1 VKIWRFNSVFN
12 RKSFVFA
19 AAIALCL
26 GGGRA
31 VTTADVK
38 TDTASEN
45 RISITADQLVVDRD
59 ANTAEFLKNVTV
71 TRADGRLTADRV
83 LIYYRDTAG
92 AEGEGNSAGA
102 IKSGI
107 DKMIAEGHVRIETS
121 ELTAE
126 AERAVYSHPK
136 QTIVLTGP
144 KTRLRSGN
152 NSVAG
157 SSITLYIDK
166 ERIVV
171 VGDAKTRV
179 EAVLTPER
187 PDSAGGK

>member
-1 VKIWRFNSVFN
+1 MVD
-12 RKSFVFA
+12 
-19 AAIALCL
+19 L
-26 GGGRA
+26 
-31 VTTADVK
+31 
-38 TDTASEN
+38 
-45 RISITADQLVVDRD
+45 LVVDRD

-71 TRADGRLTADRV
+71 TRADGRLTAERV

-92 AEGEGNSAGA
+92 AEDEGNSAGA

-126 AERAVYSHPK
+126 AERAVYSHSK

-166 ERIVV
+166 ERILV
-171 VGDAKTRV
+171 VGDTKTRV
-179 EAVLTPER
+179 EAVLAPER

>member
-12 RKSFVFA
+12 RKSFVFTA
-19 AAIALCL
+19 AFVLFL

-31 VTTADVK
+31 VTAADVK
-38 TDTASEN
+38 TDTADEN

-92 AEGEGNSAGA
+92 AEDEGNSAGA

-157 SSITLYIDK
+157 SSITLYIDEDK
-166 ERIVV
+166 FVV
-171 VGDAKTRV
+171 VGDAETRV
-179 EAVLTPER
+179 EAVLTPGKPE
-187 PDSAGGK
+187 SAGGK